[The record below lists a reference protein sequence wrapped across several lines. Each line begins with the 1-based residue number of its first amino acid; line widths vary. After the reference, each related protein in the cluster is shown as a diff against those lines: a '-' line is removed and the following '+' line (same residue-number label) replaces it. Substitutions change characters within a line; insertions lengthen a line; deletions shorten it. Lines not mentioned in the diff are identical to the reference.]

1 MLKKQAGWFPI
12 LKMKNTFWIRLG
24 LHCLP
29 RWVSSYWTCIT
40 QCDKMTINCCLRNI
54 LCWASNKS
62 LNDMWGFIWE
72 FTKKKIQCN
81 CISSM
86 KLFFFKLTFPTQHL
100 NGNSQFYE
108 MFYLKSMSSVFE
120 QNSSFCTFTCY
131 PAEQPT
137 LPFDKGFVLP
147 TGLL

>member
-1 MLKKQAGWFPI
+1 MWDFAY
-12 LKMKNTFWIRLG
+12 
-24 LHCLP
+24 
-29 RWVSSYWTCIT
+29 SE
-40 QCDKMTINCCLRNI
+40 
-54 LCWASNKS
+54 S
-62 LNDMWGFIWE
+62 LQ
-72 FTKKKIQCN
+72 KIHDN
-81 CISSM
+81 SISSV
-86 KLFFFKLTFPTQHL
+86 KLIFFKLTFPAQHL
-100 NGNSQFYE
+100 NGNSQLYE